1 MESQPDIA
9 SSTDDYARR
18 FAGAIGEWM
27 LHVQQSAISDL
38 MQPWPD
44 ANVLDVGGGHAQ
56 VTPPLMAAGHE
67 VLALVSTDGAGERL
81 RRLYPDANL
90 LVGDINQPPLPD
102 RSVDVAVSVRMMAHV
117 VDWRGFVA
125 ELCRVADKAV
135 IIDFA
140 VDSGANAFSS
150 ALFALKK
157 KFEGN
162 TREFA
167 SQARAD
173 VVACFAE
180 NGFTVDGQ
188 VGQFVVPMVV
198 HRKLKSPAVS
208 GALEGLCRPV
218 AARFGNPVIL
228 RATRQEG

>member
-1 MESQPDIA
+1 MEAQPDIA

-18 FAGAIGEWM
+18 FAGATGAWM
-27 LHVQQSAISDL
+27 LDVQRKAIADL
-38 MQPWPD
+38 MAPWPD
-44 ANVLDVGGGHAQ
+44 ASVLDVGGGHAQ
-56 VTPPLMAAGHE
+56 VTPPLMAAGHQ
-67 VLALVSTDGAGERL
+67 VMALVSTDGAGDRL
-81 RRLYPDANL
+81 RRLQPDANL
-90 LVGDINQPPLPD
+90 LVGDINTPPLPD
-102 RSVDVAVSVRMMAHV
+102 RSVDVAVAVRMMAHV
-117 VDWRGFVA
+117 IDWRAFVA
-125 ELCRVADKAV
+125 QLCRVADKAV

-180 NGFTVDGQ
+180 NGFAVDGQ
-188 VGQFVVPMVV
+188 IGQFVVPMVV
-198 HRKLKSPAVS
+198 HRKLKSPGIS
-208 GALEGLCRPV
+208 GALEGLARPL
-218 AARFGNPVIL
+218 APRFGNPVIL

>member
-9 SSTDDYARR
+9 SSTDDYAGR
-18 FAGAIGEWM
+18 FAGPVGAWM
-27 LHVQQSAISDL
+27 LGVQTAAIMEHL
-38 MQPWPD
+38 QPWPR
-44 ANVLDVGGGHAQ
+44 ASVLDVGGGHAQ
-56 VTPPLMAAGHE
+56 VTPPLMAAGHD
-67 VLALVSTDGAGERL
+67 VVALVSTDGAGERL
-81 RRLYPDANL
+81 RRLQPDANL

-117 VDWRGFVA
+117 IDWKAFVA
-125 ELCRVADKAV
+125 QLCRVADKAV

-140 VDSGANAFSS
+140 VASGANAFSS

-167 SQARAD
+167 SQARQD
-173 VVACFAE
+173 VVDCFAE
-180 NGFTVDGQ
+180 HGFAVDAQ
-188 VGQFVVPMVV
+188 IGQFVVPMVV
-198 HRKLKSPAVS
+198 HRKLKSPGIS

-218 AARFGNPVIL
+218 SGRFGNPVIL
-228 RATRQEG
+228 RATRIEG